1 MVVGPILVHCGSWPF
16 MDSLAL
22 LCPALYCVTLLH
34 MAACYAG
41 LNYDGL
47 FCYPVPRR
55 LQPCH
60 VGVVRVFSLGRN
72 LRFTRQVSSMSRELA
87 ALKGSGVPVSSSVCL
102 SIKI

>member
-1 MVVGPILVHCGSWPF
+1 
-16 MDSLAL
+16 MDALAL
-22 LCPALYCVTLLH
+22 PCPALYCVTLLL

-60 VGVVRVFSLGRN
+60 VRVFSLGRN

-102 SIKI
+102 SIEI